1 LRLLLLLPLLSLC
14 VRREREHHVIYVF
27 TTTRISHLLHD
38 VICINRVVKRIST
51 PWSVD
56 LDHQS
61 LFLLPVCL
69 VFLLGGKGGNLLVLK
84 GQVVEE
90 TTDYVFCTL

>member
-1 LRLLLLLPLLSLC
+1 LRLLLVLLLLSLC
-14 VRREREHHVIYVF
+14 VRREREHHVIYLF
-27 TTTRISHLLHD
+27 TTTRIRHSLHD
-38 VICINRVVKRIST
+38 VIYINRVVKRIST

-61 LFLLPVCL
+61 LFLLHVCL
-69 VFLLGGKGGNLLVLK
+69 VFLLGGGGGNLLVLK

-90 TTDYVFCTL
+90 TTDYVFCTI